1 MDLIKVDY
9 ANNSANARDVYDYVF
24 TGKEKKTAFNVWISR
39 AVSKY
44 GFEEGKD
51 FQSFLIES
59 TGGRPQKDYA
69 VTIDMAKE
77 LCMISPTEKG
87 KEARLYFIQCEKLAK
102 EAYAKQVATRAIGI
116 KTRKSLTDSIKESKE
131 NDRMHGKAYSNYTR
145 MVYEI
150 TGLKLQYKH
159 FKATQIYK
167 ELKFRDTL
175 EPDELKRVEL
185 AESLIK
191 PMLDLEKH
199 YSEIK
204 DTLKPLFEK
213 KGIE

>member
-1 MDLIKVDY
+1 MSDIIKV
-9 ANNSANARDVYDYVF
+9 
-24 TGKEKKTAFNVWISR
+24 KKDICFIDSEDLAELSENEHR
-39 AVSKY
+39 AVTKLIRTYKTDLEHFGVLTLVVSKPTS
-44 GFEEGKD
+44 K
-51 FQSFLIES
+51 
-59 TGGRPQKDYA
+59 GGRPKHTWELNEEQATLLTTFMGNSKKVREFKRKLVEEFFKMRTYIQTQK
-69 VTIDMAKE
+69 TI
-77 LCMISPTEKG
+77 
-87 KEARLYFIQCEKLAK
+87 RLVGIQ
-102 EAYAKQVATRAIGI
+102 
-116 KTRKSLTDSIKESKE
+116 TRKSLTDSIKESKE

-191 PMLDLEKH
+191 PMLELEKH

-213 KGIE
+213 KEITE